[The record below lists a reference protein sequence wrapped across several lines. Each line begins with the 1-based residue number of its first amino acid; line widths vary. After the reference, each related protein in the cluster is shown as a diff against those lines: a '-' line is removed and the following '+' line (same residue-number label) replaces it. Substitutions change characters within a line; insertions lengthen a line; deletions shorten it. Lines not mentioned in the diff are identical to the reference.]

1 MEPPAPD
8 STQQADPIILARV
21 REAQAAI
28 RRALDRAESIMGEAG
43 LPLYIV
49 TGSAVLADF
58 DLGDGVRRRAVSASV
73 LVPFGSVED
82 AVRAFRRAG
91 FSLGQPF
98 DELEIIRGARGRRV
112 LYSLIEPD
120 REPPVESLRLPTAHP
135 GSEEGRR
142 QRGAFMRAIMGKQ
155 IAATVSRI
163 RRATDGEVS
172 GEDGGDQEVAESD
185 EFRIVP
191 YSRD

>member
-82 AVRAFRRAG
+82 AVRAFRRRG
-91 FSLGQPF
+91 FSIGQPV
-98 DELEIIRGARGRRV
+98 DELAIIRGARGRRV
-112 LYSLIEPD
+112 LYSLIEPE
-120 REPPVESLRLPTAHP
+120 REPPVASLRLPTAHP
-135 GSEEGRR
+135 GTDEGRR
-142 QRGAFMRAIMGKQ
+142 QRAAFTRALIGKQ
-155 IAATVSRI
+155 IAATLSIVRNGF
-163 RRATDGEVS
+163 DGDIEF
-172 GEDGGDQEVAESD
+172 AESD

-191 YSRD
+191 YAGPERD